1 MTQAQILL
9 QIIKDKGSVIP
20 SKMCGRVYNGLMCG
34 SDFPRRAR
42 ALRKQG
48 ILRSEKEGRFER
60 FFLVEVPVKTYKVL
74 GDRGEVL
81 KIIKLPV

>member
-20 SKMCGRVYNGLMCG
+20 SKMCGQVYNGVMCG

-60 FFLVEVPVKTYKVL
+60 FFLVAVPMKAYKVL
-74 GDRGEVL
+74 DDTGRVD
-81 KIIKLPV
+81 KIINLPI

>member
-1 MTQAQILL
+1 MTQAQLLL

-20 SKMCGRVYNGLMCG
+20 SQMCGQVYNGVMCG

-60 FFLVEVPVKTYKVL
+60 FFLVAVPMKVYRVV
-74 GDRGEVL
+74 GDRGETL
-81 KIIKLPV
+81 KTINLPI